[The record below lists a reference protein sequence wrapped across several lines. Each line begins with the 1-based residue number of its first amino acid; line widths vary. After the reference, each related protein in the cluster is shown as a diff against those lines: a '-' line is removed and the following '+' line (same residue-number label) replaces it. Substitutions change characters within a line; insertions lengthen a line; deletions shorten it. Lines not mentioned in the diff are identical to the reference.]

1 MPTSNK
7 TLKNMNDLSDW
18 VVNPETGRLLKI
30 GTRKYY
36 DLVKDK
42 ILKMDGGSRKK
53 NVIYKG
59 SNLDDV
65 KKCMV
70 PRDDNIKIIKRNETL
85 IESRRKVTRG
95 EIIKELC
102 IKASDVIKN
111 NMDDLEGLDGD
122 SLDKKVKQLINQ
134 KMVGDIASKKKEF
147 VLAEDDVVESSGE
160 DDEED

>member
-59 SNLDDV
+59 ANLDDV

-111 NMDDLEGLDGD
+111 NMDELEGLEGD
-122 SLDKKVKQLINQ
+122 ELDKKVKQMINQ
-134 KMVGDIASKKKEF
+134 KMVGDIASKKKEYTI
-147 VLAEDDVVESSGE
+147 AEDDVGESSGE
-160 DDEED
+160 DDEEE

>member
-111 NMDDLEGLDGD
+111 NMDDLEGLDGEN
-122 SLDKKVKQLINQ
+122 LDKKVKQLINQ

-147 VLAEDDVVESSGE
+147 VLAEDDVGESSGE

>member
-1 MPTSNK
+1 
-7 TLKNMNDLSDW
+7 MNDLSDW

-111 NMDDLEGLDGD
+111 NMDDLEGLDGEN
-122 SLDKKVKQLINQ
+122 LDKKVKQLINQ

-147 VLAEDDVVESSGE
+147 VLAEDDIGESSGE

>member
-7 TLKNMNDLSDW
+7 TLKNLNDLSDW

-147 VLAEDDVVESSGE
+147 VLAEDDVGESSGE

>member
-147 VLAEDDVVESSGE
+147 VLADDDIGESTDE
-160 DDEED
+160 DDE

>member
-1 MPTSNK
+1 MPASNK
-7 TLKNMNDLSDW
+7 TIKNMNDLSDW

-59 SNLDDV
+59 ANLDDV

-111 NMDDLEGLDGD
+111 NMDDLEGLEGD
-122 SLDKKVKQLINQ
+122 ELDKKVKQMINQ
-134 KMVGDIASKKKEF
+134 KMVGDIASKKKEYTI
-147 VLAEDDVVESSGE
+147 ADDDIGESSGE
-160 DDEED
+160 DDEEE

>member
-111 NMDDLEGLDGD
+111 NMDDLEGLDGEN
-122 SLDKKVKQLINQ
+122 LDKKVKQLINQ

-147 VLAEDDVVESSGE
+147 VLADDDIGESTDE
-160 DDEED
+160 DDEE

>member
-122 SLDKKVKQLINQ
+122 ALDKKVKQMINQ
-134 KMVGDIASKKKEF
+134 KMVGDIVSKKKEF
-147 VLAEDDVVESSGE
+147 VLADDDLGDSSGE
-160 DDEED
+160 DDEE

>member
-1 MPTSNK
+1 MPASNK
-7 TLKNMNDLSDW
+7 TIKNMNDLSDW
-18 VVNPETGRLLKI
+18 VVNPETRRLLKI

-59 SNLDDV
+59 ANLDDV

-111 NMDDLEGLDGD
+111 NMDDLEGLEGD
-122 SLDKKVKQLINQ
+122 ELDKKVKQMINQ
-134 KMVGDIASKKKEF
+134 KMVGDIASKKKEYTI
-147 VLAEDDVVESSGE
+147 ADDDIGESSGE
-160 DDEED
+160 DDEEE

>member
-111 NMDDLEGLDGD
+111 NMDDLEGLDGEN
-122 SLDKKVKQLINQ
+122 LDKKVKQLINQ

-147 VLAEDDVVESSGE
+147 VLAEDDIGESSGE

>member
-147 VLAEDDVVESSGE
+147 VLAEDDVGESSGE

>member
-1 MPTSNK
+1 MPASNK
-7 TLKNMNDLSDW
+7 TIKNMNDLSDW
-18 VVNPETGRLLKI
+18 VVNPEPGRLLKI

-59 SNLDDV
+59 ANLDDV

-111 NMDDLEGLDGD
+111 NMNDLEGLDGD
-122 SLDKKVKQLINQ
+122 ELDKKVKQMINQ
-134 KMVGDIASKKKEF
+134 KMVGDIASKKKEYTI
-147 VLAEDDVVESSGE
+147 ADDDIGESSGE
-160 DDEED
+160 DDEEE

>member
-7 TLKNMNDLSDW
+7 TLKNINDLSDW

-42 ILKMDGGSRKK
+42 ILKIDGGSRKK

-59 SNLDDV
+59 ANLDDV

-70 PRDDNIKIIKRNETL
+70 PRDENLKIIKRNETL

-111 NMDDLEGLDGD
+111 NMDELEGLEGD
-122 SLDKKVKQLINQ
+122 ELDKKVKQMINQ
-134 KMVGDIASKKKEF
+134 KMVGDIASKKKEYTI
-147 VLAEDDVVESSGE
+147 AEDDVGESSGE
-160 DDEED
+160 DDEEE

>member
-65 KKCMV
+65 KKCIV

-122 SLDKKVKQLINQ
+122 ALDKKVKQMINQ
-134 KMVGDIASKKKEF
+134 KMVGDIVSKKKEF
-147 VLAEDDVVESSGE
+147 VLADDDLGDSSGE
-160 DDEED
+160 DDEE

>member
-122 SLDKKVKQLINQ
+122 ALDKKVKQMINQ

-147 VLAEDDVVESSGE
+147 VLADDDLGESSGE
-160 DDEED
+160 DDEE